1 MTTWTAVVARDLVVN
16 SGAGATFLHGIAPGE
31 IDGFAVGALMTGAA
45 FVAISAP
52 KLLRKTRLSAR
63 PGLLFGGMRHA
74 RVEPDY
80 FAAPAGVGYF
90 GAPTDAERVA
100 DTSGVPEEAEDESYV
115 KAGGD
120 PYAAG
125 TQLPAESPYA
135 AGDSEFAAKTAT
147 GPFGVG
153 TDDDIVLPGADD
165 ADVEVQPEP
174 VRGGYRSRHRMTGQ
188 DGPDHKEARR
198 NAPKHAA
205 PSGGFGAWV
214 GSRFAMLPLPARG

>member
-1 MTTWTAVVARDLVVN
+1 M
-16 SGAGATFLHGIAPGE
+16 
-31 IDGFAVGALMTGAA
+31 
-45 FVAISAP
+45 
-52 KLLRKTRLSAR
+52 
-63 PGLLFGGMRHA
+63 
-74 RVEPDY
+74 
-80 FAAPAGVGYF
+80 
-90 GAPTDAERVA
+90 
-100 DTSGVPEEAEDESYV
+100 
-115 KAGGD
+115 
-120 PYAAG
+120 
-125 TQLPAESPYA
+125 
-135 AGDSEFAAKTAT
+135 
-147 GPFGVG
+147 G

>member
-63 PGLLFGGMRHA
+63 PSLLVGGMRHA
-74 RVEPDY
+74 RGKPDY
-80 FAAPAGVGYF
+80 FAAPASVGYF
-90 GAPTDAERVA
+90 GAPTEADRVA
-100 DTSGVPEEAEDESYV
+100 DTSDVPADADGESCP
-115 KAGGD
+115 KAGD
-120 PYAAG
+120 NPYANEP
-125 TQLPAESPYA
+125 QFPAEVPRA

-147 GPFGVG
+147 GPFGAG
-153 TDDDIVLPGADD
+153 TDDDIVLPAADD
-165 ADVEVQPEP
+165 ADVQAQPEP

-205 PSGGFGAWV
+205 PSGRFGAWV
-214 GSRFAMLPLPARG
+214 GSRFATLPLPARG